1 MLTRL
6 AAAAAVANVLSAP
19 AQAAYPERAIDMI
32 IPFGAGGGFDTLGR
46 AVASRIQETLGVS
59 ILIRNMP
66 GAGGRRGSAR
76 LYAAAN
82 DGYTIGFVHFVPLLT
97 DEYLLGKQAK
107 IDYRKF
113 EIIQKISHSRHFVIV
128 STKAPFKTIAD
139 MQGSKKQVVFGSTG
153 NGTIAWVEGNA
164 LGAVAGFPVRF
175 VTGYKSLDAAALA
188 VAQGEVDAGVGS
200 SHHFSGAGDK
210 VRAILYL
217 GPKRDPQFPD
227 VPSAVE
233 AGLDSLTSLGSP
245 RVLAAPPGT
254 PKDRMEALQAAV
266 AKAVD
271 RKDFAEWAKKTGFNL
286 DPVAAKDFWGS
297 LNSSKDILIKLKDKM

>member
-1 MLTRL
+1 MI
-6 AAAAAVANVLSAP
+6 VATTAP
-19 AQAAYPERAIDMI
+19 AHAKYPDRPIDMI

-46 AVASRIQETLGVS
+46 AVANRIQETLGVS

-76 LYAAAN
+76 VYAAPN

-97 DEYLLGKQAK
+97 DKYLLGKEAK

-128 STKAPFKTIAD
+128 SAKTPYKTIAD
-139 MQGSKKQVVFGSTG
+139 MKAAKKEIVFGSTG

-164 LGAVAGFPVRF
+164 LSAVAGFPVRF
-175 VTGYKSLDAAALA
+175 VAGYQSLDTAALA
-188 VAQGEVDAGVGS
+188 VAQGEVHAGVGS
-200 SHHFSGAGDK
+200 SHHFSSAGDK

-217 GPKRDPQFPD
+217 GPKRDPQFPN

-233 AGLDSLTSLGSP
+233 AGLNSLTSLGSP

-254 PKDRMEALQAAV
+254 PKERMDTLRSAV

-271 RKDFAEWAKKTGFNL
+271 RKDFAEWARKTGFNL
-286 DPVAAKDFWGS
+286 DPVAAEDFWGS
-297 LNSSKDILIKLKDKM
+297 LNSSKEILNKLKDKM